1 MLIGGVALYTLPVS
15 QYPNVVPPTVQ
26 VTTRYPGAS
35 PQTVINTV
43 ALPIETQVNG
53 VDQMLYMQST
63 SAADGTYN
71 LTVTFNIGTDPN
83 TDQVL
88 VQNRVQSALASLPQ
102 PVQSQGVTIQKKN
115 TAILQIVTLDSTDGR
130 YDSLYMSNYASIN
143 LVDELARLPGV
154 GNVTVFG
161 ASNYAMRIWL
171 NPQQLY
177 SLGLQP
183 SDVIEAV
190 RQQSQEVTAGQVGM
204 PPAPKDQ
211 ASQYT
216 VDILSRF
223 SEPSQFADI
232 IVKDQTANG
241 GELIRVKD
249 VARID
254 LGAQTYSQDFKLN
267 GRPGAG
273 IAIFQTPEAN
283 SLAVA
288 KEVKAKMEEL
298 GKRFPQGLRYGIPF
312 DTTIFVQE
320 SIAEVY
326 TTLWQAG
333 VLVLIV
339 ILVFLQNFRA
349 MLVPA
354 TTVPVTIIGA
364 FAGMAALGFSVNLST
379 LFGIVLA
386 IGIVVDDAIV
396 IVEGVSKYIERGMSG
411 HDAAIRAMDEL
422 FGPIVGI
429 TLVLMSVFLPAAF
442 MPGLTGKM
450 FGQFALVIAVTALIS
465 AINAATLKPTQC
477 ALWLRE
483 ATPLDQ
489 RNFFYRGF
497 NAVYQRIENA
507 YAALIGRMVRR
518 SGLMVLIAIALAGV
532 GLWGIARLPTAFIPT
547 DDQGYAMI
555 AVRLPEGASLGR
567 TTAALEQAT
576 EIAKATPGVKN
587 VIAISGQS
595 VLDNS
600 ASLSSAGVEY
610 VIFDSF
616 ADRLKAKNQD
626 LRSILESIQGKLNNL
641 PDGKGFVLGWRLI
654 KPTIQA

>member
-1 MLIGGVALYTLPVS
+1 MISKFFIEHPVLANVLAIVIVLIGGVALYTLPVS
-15 QYPNVVPPTVQ
+15 EYPNVVPPTVQ
-26 VTTRYPGAS
+26 VTARYPGAS
-35 PQTVINTV
+35 PQTVIDTV

-63 SAADGTYN
+63 SAADGSYT

-115 TAILQIVTLDSTDGR
+115 TAILQIVTLDSPDGQ
-130 YDSLYMSNYASIN
+130 YDSLYMSNYATIN

-171 NPQQLY
+171 DPQQLY

-211 ASQYT
+211 AFQYT

-223 SEPSQFADI
+223 SDPSQFANI
-232 IVKDQTANG
+232 IVKDQTATG
-241 GELIRVKD
+241 GKLVRVKD

-273 IAIFQTPEAN
+273 VAIFQTPEAN

-288 KEVKAKMEEL
+288 KEVKAKMVEL
-298 GKRFPQGLRYGIPF
+298 GKRFPQGLSYSIPF

-349 MLVPA
+349 TLVPA

-396 IVEGVSKYIERGMSG
+396 IVEGVSC
-411 HDAAIRAMDEL
+411 RAM
-422 FGPIVGI
+422 
-429 TLVLMSVFLPAAF
+429 T
-442 MPGLTGKM
+442 
-450 FGQFALVIAVTALIS
+450 
-465 AINAATLKPTQC
+465 
-477 ALWLRE
+477 
-483 ATPLDQ
+483 
-489 RNFFYRGF
+489 
-497 NAVYQRIENA
+497 
-507 YAALIGRMVRR
+507 RR
-518 SGLMVLIAIALAGV
+518 SGR
-532 GLWGIARLPTAFIPT
+532 WTNC
-547 DDQGYAMI
+547 
-555 AVRLPEGASLGR
+555 SGR
-567 TTAALEQAT
+567 
-576 EIAKATPGVKN
+576 
-587 VIAISGQS
+587 S
-595 VLDNS
+595 
-600 ASLSSAGVEY
+600 
-610 VIFDSF
+610 
-616 ADRLKAKNQD
+616 
-626 LRSILESIQGKLNNL
+626 
-641 PDGKGFVLGWRLI
+641 
-654 KPTIQA
+654 